1 MKPIF
6 YLLIMLVLLASC
18 YEDKGNYDY
27 SLVNEV
33 NVVLPSGYGLR
44 LADTTLVIRPEI
56 SQSLRDGY
64 QHLKFCWQHSTVN
77 FASVASP
84 TADTLSFADTVSLR
98 IDPYDKDLKF
108 THYLRLNVY
117 DEENDILYPF
127 QTKVSLVKPF
137 NGAWMVLHKQGGET
151 RLGAV
156 EYIDGV
162 PLVTVNA
169 FYETTGKKLQG
180 EPLCL
185 GCHEGMVTSYWGPG
199 NYVYNGFSIVT
210 DDPDEAGIYTQSK
223 QFEKNDSLSRM
234 VAPAYREMINYQG
247 ITHYETFTSASICMS
262 DGVLYQGGNGLKLYK
277 AQLSKNVSGEV
288 YLSKATP
295 VGFIS
300 MYYDRIGRRFLYY
313 YYYNNI
319 HSIDPLIFSE
329 AGNQETLNPIPARAN
344 NVRYGEI
351 DPNAIPK
358 GQEVVYIG
366 PGYQYGA
373 SMTGAGN
380 RMYCYAYGLGENG
393 KSYVWEFR
401 SYGIINSNDVAF
413 SGYYEIET
421 PTGINENTCFASSMA
436 FNGILFFAADNKVY
450 RLDFTTSGG
459 VASVVYSHPTGG
471 KISKM
476 KFAKSGAVSSNLDYP
491 AGTFHPNRTLAV
503 VVDKNDGTCD
513 LVILHLS
520 VSGKPNENTQCYKDF
535 GKIKDV
541 VFL

>member
-6 YLLIMLVLLASC
+6 YFLTLLVLVASC
-18 YEDKGNYDY
+18 YEDKGNYNY
-27 SLVNEV
+27 SSVNEV

-77 FASVASP
+77 FASVVSP
-84 TADTLSFADTVSLR
+84 TADTLSFADTVALR
-98 IDPYDKDLKF
+98 IDPNDKDLKF

-156 EYIDGV
+156 EYIDGA
-162 PLVTVNA
+162 PLVSVNA
-169 FYETTGKKLQG
+169 FYETTGKKLRG

-185 GCHEGMVTSYWGPG
+185 GCHEGMVTSYWGAG
-199 NYVYNGFSIVT
+199 NYVYNGFSVVT

-247 ITHYETFTSASICMS
+247 ITQYETFTSASICMS

-277 AQLSKNVSGEV
+277 ARISENVSGEV

-319 HSIDPLIFSE
+319 HSMDPLIFNE
-329 AGNQETLNPIPARAN
+329 AGNQETLNPIPVRAN

-358 GQEVVYIG
+358 GQEVIYIG
-366 PGYQYGA
+366 PGYQYGP

-380 RMYCYAYGLGENG
+380 RMYCYAYALGENG

-421 PTGINENTCFASSMA
+421 PAGMNENTCFASSMA

-503 VVDKNDGTCD
+503 VLDKNNGTSE

-520 VSGKPNENTQCYKDF
+520 VSGKPNENTQCYQDF
-535 GKIKDV
+535 GKIKDI